1 MLSRSGRVRALFAAA
16 PVAALVVAL
25 LASGSAGAAET
36 PASPSEKAVIDMVL
50 KGKKMSFE
58 GPEVVYQGQQLEI
71 FNDTNPRQ
79 VGPHTFS
86 LVEKGTL
93 PKTKAAEKSCFT
105 PGHICMSIAKW
116 HGFDPKTEK
125 ITVNPVKAGPEG
137 WSTAGNNKGK
147 KGDSWFTGE
156 TKKGTH
162 FSEEVTAKAGSTLYF
177 ICAVHPWMQGSVK
190 VEAPPATTT
199 PPTPTP

>member
-1 MLSRSGRVRALFAAA
+1 MRIKLPRSGRLRALLAAIPAAA
-16 PVAALVVAL
+16 LLTAL
-25 LASGSAGAAET
+25 LASGSAGAAEA
-36 PASPSEKAVIDMVL
+36 PPSPTEKAVIDMVI

-58 GPEVVYQGQQLEI
+58 GPESVYQGQQLEV

-93 PKTKAAEKSCFT
+93 PKTRAAEKSCFT
-105 PGHICMSIAKW
+105 PKHICMSIAKW
-116 HGFDPKTEK
+116 HGFNPKTEK
-125 ITVNPVKAGPEG
+125 ITINPVDAGPKG
-137 WSTAGNNKGK
+137 WSTAGNNSGK

-162 FSEEVTAKAGSTLYF
+162 ITEEVTAKAGTTLYF
-177 ICAVHPWMQGSVK
+177 ICAVHPEMQGSVK
-190 VEAPPATTT
+190 VLAPPTS
-199 PPTPTP
+199 

>member
-1 MLSRSGRVRALFAAA
+1 MRKNLSRSAKLRALFVAA
-16 PVAALVVAL
+16 PVAGLVVAL

-36 PASPSEKAVIDMVL
+36 PASPTEKAVIDMVL
-50 KGKKMSFE
+50 KGKKLAFE
-58 GPEVVYQGQQLEI
+58 GPETVYEGQELEI

-105 PGHICMSIAKW
+105 PKHICMSIAKW
-116 HGFDPKTEK
+116 HGFNPKTEK
-125 ITVNPVKAGPEG
+125 ITINPVKAGPLG
-137 WSTAGNNKGK
+137 WSTMGNNKGK

-156 TKKGTH
+156 SKKGTH
-162 FSEEVTAKAGSTLYF
+162 DIEKVTAKAGTTLYF
-177 ICAVHPWMQGSVK
+177 ICAVHPDMQGSIK
-190 VEAPPATTT
+190 VLAPPVTPPAT
-199 PPTPTP
+199 

>member
-1 MLSRSGRVRALFAAA
+1 MLSRSGRVRALFAAIPA
-16 PVAALVVAL
+16 AALLVAL

-36 PASPSEKAVIDMVL
+36 PASPTEKAVIDMVV
-50 KGKKMSFE
+50 KGKKLAFE
-58 GPEVVYQGQQLEI
+58 GPETVFQGQQLEI

-125 ITVNPVKAGPEG
+125 ITINPVKAGPEG
-137 WSTAGNNKGK
+137 WRTAGNNKGK

-156 TKKGTH
+156 SKKGTH
-162 FSEEVTAKAGSTLYF
+162 FSEEVTAKPGTTLYF

-190 VEAPPATTT
+190 VEAPPVT
-199 PPTPTP
+199 PPTP